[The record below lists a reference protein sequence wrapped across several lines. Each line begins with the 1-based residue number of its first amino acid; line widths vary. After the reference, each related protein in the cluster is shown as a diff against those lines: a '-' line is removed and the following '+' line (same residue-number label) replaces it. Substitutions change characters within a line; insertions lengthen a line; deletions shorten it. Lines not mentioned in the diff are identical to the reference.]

1 MILKNLFQNKL
12 IMDIL
17 TKNKEITESCM
28 VELEQLKARYAV
40 EKKKI
45 TEQIAQKSTA
55 SLETVGDSGEFPH
68 DFFLELTKLKVEF
81 ENLNRKE
88 KEEIARLMGE
98 YNSKMSLDMRK
109 DLERLKVYE
118 KHLTKPVI
126 TWDYL
131 SDNHLRDFPLGNMK
145 DVKVDAEN
153 WRLNFLEVITLELEK
168 L

>member
-1 MILKNLFQNKL
+1 
-12 IMDIL
+12 MDIL
-17 TKNKEITESCM
+17 AKHKEITESCM

-45 TEQIAQKSTA
+45 TEKIAEKSTS
-55 SLETVGDSGEFPH
+55 SLESVGGSGEFPH

-88 KEEIARLMGE
+88 KEETERLMAE
-98 YNSKMSLDMRK
+98 YNSKMSLDTRRYI
-109 DLERLKVYE
+109 ERLKVYE

-126 TWDYL
+126 SWDYL
-131 SDNHLRDFPLGNMK
+131 RENELRQFPLGNMK

-153 WRLNFLEVITLELEK
+153 WRLNFLEVISIELDK

>member
-1 MILKNLFQNKL
+1 
-12 IMDIL
+12 
-17 TKNKEITESCM
+17 
-28 VELEQLKARYAV
+28 
-40 EKKKI
+40 
-45 TEQIAQKSTA
+45 
-55 SLETVGDSGEFPH
+55 
-68 DFFLELTKLKVEF
+68 
-81 ENLNRKE
+81 
-88 KEEIARLMGE
+88 
-98 YNSKMSLDMRK
+98 MSLDTRK

-153 WRLNFLEVITLELEK
+153 WRLNFLEVITLELQK